1 MMRHVTFIAR
11 KEVQYLLRMKETLLW
26 LLVMPPVFM
35 FFIGTVT
42 QNFGGHGAAPEHLA
56 LTTPKNGGFLVDE
69 LARRLQ
75 ENGYQVDHPATTEN
89 LARYQR
95 QLRVPDDFTEQVL
108 AGKPANVK
116 FTQHAD
122 GLARELDQAR
132 VARATYTVLADLVA
146 CRLAGD
152 TPGPE
157 SFERLRKMPR
167 SVTVDVRPAG
177 RRKQIP
183 SGFEQSVPGI
193 LVMFAL
199 IVMLTSGAVA
209 LIAERDQGLLKRMA
223 STPLSRGEVFT
234 GKWLGRLAVGF
245 VQIVFAMIAAKILFR
260 MTWGPNWPMVMLVLL
275 AWAAVC
281 ASLGMGLGTLARTD
295 GQAIGL
301 GVLASNVLAALG
313 GCWWPV
319 EITPPWMQTVAHALP
334 TGWAMN
340 ALHQLISFQAGPT
353 TVWPNLAA
361 LLALA
366 LVAGFLG
373 ARRFRFE

>member
-1 MMRHVTFIAR
+1 MLRHVGFIAR
-11 KEVQYLLRMKETLLW
+11 KEVQYLLRMRETLLW

-42 QNFGGHGAAPEHLA
+42 QNFGVSGPAQEHLA
-56 LTTPKNGGFLVDE
+56 IVMPKNGGFLVDE

-75 ENGYQVDHPATTEN
+75 ENGYQVDHPATAEAF
-89 LARYQR
+89 ARYQR
-95 QLRVPDDFTEQVL
+95 QLRVPDDFTDQVL
-108 AGKPANVK
+108 AGKPTIVH
-116 FTQHAD
+116 FTQRAD
-122 GLARELDQAR
+122 GLVRQLDQAR
-132 VARATYTVLADLVA
+132 VARATYTVLADLMA
-146 CRLAGD
+146 CLHAGD
-152 TPGPE
+152 TTGPE
-157 SFERLRKMPR
+157 AFERLRQMPR
-167 SVTVDVRPAG
+167 SVTVDVRPVG

-193 LVMFAL
+193 LVMFTL

-223 STPLSRGEVFT
+223 STPMSRGEVFA
-234 GKWLGRLAVGF
+234 GKWLGRLTIGL

-260 MTWGPNWPMVMLVLL
+260 MNWGPNWPMVLVVLL

-281 ASLGMGLGTLARTD
+281 ASIGMGLGTLARTD

-319 EITPPWMQTVAHALP
+319 EITPPWMQTVANALP

-366 LVAGFLG
+366 LVTGFFG
-373 ARRFRFE
+373 VRRFRFE